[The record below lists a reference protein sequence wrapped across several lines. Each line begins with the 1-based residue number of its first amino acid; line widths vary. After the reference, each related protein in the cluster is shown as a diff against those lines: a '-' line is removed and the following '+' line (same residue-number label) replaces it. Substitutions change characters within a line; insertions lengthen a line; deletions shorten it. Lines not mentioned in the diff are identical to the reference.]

1 MFLHT
6 GLGVQLKRKSTYP
19 VFWVTWIRQCHPGRC
34 LLIAVPAF
42 GIPPK
47 KHTEV
52 SFVIFA
58 CWARTA
64 CWVPFSH
71 HSHSSHPNHL
81 QYQLQ
86 TQCRGRDLI
95 PSIGTQLPELGPFPQ
110 SLPFL
115 PFEPDCIFVRMFV
128 YAMVAPMT
136 NKSLVTTGW
145 SRPAT
150 YLKL

>member
-19 VFWVTWIRQCHPGRC
+19 VFWVTWIRQCHPGRR

-47 KHTEV
+47 KHAEV

-58 CWARTA
+58 RWARTA

-86 TQCRGRDLI
+86 TQCRQRPHSFHWDSNTLSRVPSPNHSHSSHSNRSITFKLFTFVLYSDL
-95 PSIGTQLPELGPFPQ
+95 S
-110 SLPFL
+110 
-115 PFEPDCIFVRMFV
+115 MF
-128 YAMVAPMT
+128 MR
-136 NKSLVTTGW
+136 W
-145 SRPAT
+145 
-150 YLKL
+150 